1 MNNSTRN
8 RLIGIITIL
17 LIITIFFPYV
27 LRRKSFDD
35 SAAIS
40 LTVPTANQQ
49 QNIVNNTDLDNDSDT
64 VSDLDMT
71 DIPTVIATPST
82 PSASSPAVIDAEN
95 DAHAVAPITL
105 PTTSAVVAD
114 KNYSIQLVALK
125 NKQKIEELVALL
137 RLHNYDV
144 YTDPK
149 DPAENQIIRLFIG
162 PYSSKEQTELVI
174 LDLKNLTKLQG
185 IIVAR

>member
-1 MNNSTRN
+1 MNNRTRN

-17 LIITIFFPYV
+17 LIIIIFFPYV
-27 LRRKSFDD
+27 LRKKSFDD
-35 SAAIS
+35 HAAIS
-40 LTVPTANQQ
+40 LTVPVQSQQ
-49 QNIVNNTDLDNDSDT
+49 QDIVNNSDQDNDES
-64 VSDLDMT
+64 SNLDMT
-71 DIPTVIATPST
+71 DIPAVIATPPVTSNQPVVDSGAELHTIT
-82 PSASSPAVIDAEN
+82 PSSPA
-95 DAHAVAPITL
+95 
-105 PTTSAVVAD
+105 TTSSMTAE

-149 DPAENQIIRLFIG
+149 DPVENQIIRLFIG
-162 PYSSKEQTELVI
+162 PYSSKDQAELVI